1 MGFTV
6 APVVVA
12 ALGFVSSIASAN
24 VPYGVPRNGPETATW
39 IASVKI
45 DLKKVGTVDL
55 ADAVASMTE
64 TVIMD
69 NDDGACLFETAIRG
83 SGHDEKEMAVEVA
96 IKSTAEGRSK
106 CLAAAGD
113 YLQNKTLDFK
123 ERSGV
128 KVVSVEREAYD

>member
-6 APVVVA
+6 APVVAA
-12 ALGFVSSIASAN
+12 ALGLVSSVALAGA
-24 VPYGVPRNGPETATW
+24 PFGVPTNGPETATW
-39 IASVKI
+39 VATVKI
-45 DLKKVGTVDL
+45 DLKKVGSVAL

-64 TVIMD
+64 MVVMD

-83 SGHDEKEMAVEVA
+83 SGHDEKEMAVDVA

-113 YLQNKTLDFK
+113 YLQNKMLDFK